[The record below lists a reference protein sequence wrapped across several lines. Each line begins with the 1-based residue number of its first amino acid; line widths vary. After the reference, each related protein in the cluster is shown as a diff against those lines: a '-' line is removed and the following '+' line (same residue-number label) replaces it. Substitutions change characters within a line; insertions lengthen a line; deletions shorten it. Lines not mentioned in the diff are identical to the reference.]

1 MKTIKLR
8 RPTDIPPAPGA
19 VKLDAA
25 KPAPSPL
32 KPEAPAAAPAAATPA
47 PSPAADAET
56 PASPAAE
63 SPETLISQKK
73 TLKLK
78 RPGFKRPTVSGLHR
92 PGETPAAPTAAADG
106 TGDVADLSA
115 VADIPDIKPLPSV
128 AMAPAEDDA
137 KTVAGVPAWLNA
149 TTLVAGLAALIVI
162 GLCTWTLFR
171 EAVGPAAGPN
181 DLASFHSDT
190 DYRR

>member
-1 MKTIKLR
+1 M
-8 RPTDIPPAPGA
+8 
-19 VKLDAA
+19 
-25 KPAPSPL
+25 
-32 KPEAPAAAPAAATPA
+32 
-47 PSPAADAET
+47 AET
-56 PASPAAE
+56 AE
-63 SPETLISQKK
+63 SPATVTQKK

-92 PGETPAAPTAAADG
+92 PGEAPAAPAPADG
-106 TGDVADLSA
+106 TGGEVQDLSA

-128 AMAPAEDDA
+128 AMAPAEDDS
-137 KTVAGVPAWLNA
+137 KMVAGVPAWLNA
-149 TTLVAGLAALIVI
+149 TTLVAGIAALVVI